1 MEQKLIED
9 LEINEIDENES
20 DTINDQKSEISDI
33 SETYTEILEQVNK
46 QKKNRNKHRRYEST

>member
-1 MEQKLIED
+1 MKQKLNEE

-33 SETYTEILEQVNK
+33 SET
-46 QKKNRNKHRRYEST
+46 